1 MSPIDPTHRAD
12 PGHWPEPRRRPPQE
26 PRRFRLSPPKPATP
40 LPPAPLTAIPALLEP
55 ATELTSPVALR
66 ISFYAE
72 HQPLATPAPPAGTR
86 WDVSV

>member
-1 MSPIDPTHRAD
+1 MSLIDPAHRAD
-12 PGHWPEPRRRPPQE
+12 LGHWPEPRRRPTRE
-26 PRRFRLSPPKPATP
+26 PRRFKLAAAPKADA

-55 ATELTSPVALR
+55 ATELCSPVALR

-72 HQPLATPAPPAGTR
+72 HQPLATPEAPAGTR